1 MNSISQSPLRS
12 LLRDVKELELVARRN
27 VSSHLSGNYLT
38 SIPGRGLEFHEARP
52 YLPGDPDRHIDWN
65 MTARLGQP
73 WVKTFLEEREREI
86 MLLVDVSPSMD
97 CGWVQRTKL
106 ELATE
111 VAATLAISAVEAGDR
126 IGLVTFADEVRR
138 KYAPRSGKR
147 QLFRIL
153 RELAGVAAQELPP
166 SGFSDPRQAIHSV
179 ESMRSGRY
187 IIFLLSDFIDHD
199 VPDDLKYLRTRHD
212 VSLIHLYDPLEVEV
226 PESPVRFTAI
236 SPEGEVRPMRTRPG
250 EWRRRSE
257 TTTLLQGAAGRLGL
271 DYLALAT
278 DAPVSRSL
286 AAFFHRRKRGRQ

>member
-1 MNSISQSPLRS
+1 MNPPTQSPLRS
-12 LLRDVKELELVARRN
+12 LLREVKELELVARRN
-27 VSSHLSGNYLT
+27 VSSLLSGNYLT
-38 SIPGRGLEFHEARP
+38 SIPGRGMEFHEARP

-86 MLLVDVSPSMD
+86 MILVDVSPSMD

-106 ELATE
+106 ELAAE
-111 VAATLAISAVEAGDR
+111 VAATLAVSAVEAGDR
-126 IGLVTFADEVRR
+126 IGLVTFADEVKL
-138 KYAPRSGKR
+138 KYRPRSGKR

-153 RELAGVAAQELPP
+153 KELAGVTSRDQPP
-166 SGFSDPRQAIHSV
+166 ASHSDPRQAIHSV
-179 ESMRSGRY
+179 ESTRAGRY

-212 VSLIHLYDPLEVEV
+212 VSLIHLYDPFEVDV
-226 PESPVRFTAI
+226 VDSPVRFTAI
-236 SPEGEVRPMRTRPG
+236 SPEGEIRAMRTRPG
-250 EWRRRSE
+250 EWRRRSD

-278 DAPVSRSL
+278 DAPVSRNL